1 MNHYDVAVVGAGL
14 VGSSAACALAQL
26 KPDLKILLVDG
37 APESK
42 PLSDYGCAEL
52 NVDSFDPRV
61 VALTQKSKQLLQHV
75 EAWPLIQSLRTGSY
89 TDMQVWDGEGT
100 GHIEFDCSEVQ
111 QKNLGHIVENR
122 IIVAALSQVIQQ
134 HSNITYLP
142 NTRVEDIH
150 AIDDYQQLNID
161 NDEFA
166 SASLVLACD
175 GALSPLRE
183 KMQLGT
189 REWDYG
195 HNAIVATIKTELGHQ
210 STARQRFM
218 STGPLAY
225 LPLGG
230 DPKQQFCSIV
240 WSCQDQL
247 STSLMALNDNEFC
260 QQVAAAMEQ
269 RLGSVVEVSKR
280 FCIPL
285 RQRHAVDYIKPG
297 FALAGDAA
305 HTIHPLAGQG
315 VNLGLQDIN
324 AFVGEVSRALE
335 RGISLTDPSVLS
347 RYQRSRKADNLT
359 MMATMEGF
367 KQLFGSNDISL
378 RWLRNEGMKLLNQT
392 PLLKNTL
399 IKQAMGL

>member
-1 MNHYDVAVVGAGL
+1 MNHYDIAVVGAGL
-14 VGSSAACALAQL
+14 VGSSAVCALAQL
-26 KPDLKILLVDG
+26 KPELKLLLVDG
-37 APESK
+37 GPESK
-42 PLSDYGCAEL
+42 PLSDYSCNEPS
-52 NVDSFDPRV
+52 VESFDPRV
-61 VALTQKSKQLLQHV
+61 VALTQKSKQLLQQV
-75 EAWPLIQSLRTGSY
+75 GAWSLIQTLRTGSY

-111 QKNLGHIVENR
+111 QSNLGHIVENR
-122 IIVAALSQVIQQ
+122 IIVAALSQIIQQ

-142 NTRVEDIH
+142 STRVEDIH
-150 AIDDYQQLNID
+150 AINDYQQLKLD
-161 NDEFA
+161 NAEFS
-166 SASLVLACD
+166 SANLVLACD

-183 KMQLGT
+183 KMQLST

-195 HNAIVATIKTELGHQ
+195 HNAIVATIKTELGHEQ
-210 STARQRFM
+210 TARQRFM

-230 DPKQQFCSIV
+230 DPKQQYCSIV
-240 WSCQDQL
+240 WSCQEQL
-247 STSLMALNDNEFC
+247 STSLMTLNNEEFC
-260 QQVAAAMEQ
+260 GQVAVAMEH
-269 RLGSVVEVSKR
+269 RLGEVVEVSKR

-315 VNLGLQDIN
+315 VNLGVQDII
-324 AFVGEVSRALE
+324 AFVCEVSRAIE
-335 RGISLTDPSVLS
+335 RGVSLTDPSILN

-367 KQLFGSNDISL
+367 KQLFGSKDISL

-392 PLLKNTL
+392 PVLKNSL